1 MGGKILKAEELNN
14 VIIPHRFIPFDLGTN
29 ISAKYLNKIKEWF
42 ISQEYSVLEM
52 PGLLNSLS
60 RDVLV
65 KVKISDSIRLYIY
78 SYGIGVFVLEDT
90 PKTMNEK
97 YAIDYCEYRKIAH
110 KCILDFSY
118 GNVSIVIRNVI
129 NNLRKI
135 VKNEKNIR
143 LSANDTWEYNG
154 LSYVMTVSY
163 IITRDK
169 EKKYSA
175 FTEIDKKNL
184 QIMLQ
189 PSLAHKEDTMA
200 MLDTEGNMNFNPYN
214 FEVTELDEPRNWVHI
229 EGCSVYIS
237 WAAVVVYLQDSLDK
251 YMEIVECLEVDLQAM
266 WLYTYCQYI
275 NLKNWRDKKKIS
287 SGKLKEI
294 KYNFQ
299 KKFNEFISDDDS
311 SIPVY
316 IGEIRGEL
324 INTSGINTEK
334 NNYMEYIEFCIDET
348 ESYETEQ
355 QRKYSVI
362 NEILL
367 FIIAFV
373 QIAPMLYSALLGDY
387 NDLALWPVIFM
398 IALVVIS
405 IFFIVRKS

>member
-1 MGGKILKAEELNN
+1 VGGKILKAEELNN

-97 YAIDYCEYRKIAH
+97 YAVDYCEYRKIAH

-143 LSANDTWEYNG
+143 SSANDTWEYNG

-169 EKKYSA
+169 E
-175 FTEIDKKNL
+175 
-184 QIMLQ
+184 
-189 PSLAHKEDTMA
+189 
-200 MLDTEGNMNFNPYN
+200 
-214 FEVTELDEPRNWVHI
+214 
-229 EGCSVYIS
+229 
-237 WAAVVVYLQDSLDK
+237 
-251 YMEIVECLEVDLQAM
+251 
-266 WLYTYCQYI
+266 
-275 NLKNWRDKKKIS
+275 
-287 SGKLKEI
+287 
-294 KYNFQ
+294 
-299 KKFNEFISDDDS
+299 
-311 SIPVY
+311 
-316 IGEIRGEL
+316 
-324 INTSGINTEK
+324 
-334 NNYMEYIEFCIDET
+334 
-348 ESYETEQ
+348 
-355 QRKYSVI
+355 
-362 NEILL
+362 
-367 FIIAFV
+367 
-373 QIAPMLYSALLGDY
+373 
-387 NDLALWPVIFM
+387 IFR
-398 IALVVIS
+398 
-405 IFFIVRKS
+405 FY